1 MNSKIVRFPAINAQL
16 HKTTLTLIS
25 LIQFYRTV
33 SGTNEKLM
41 CAMKSS
47 KLLMLE
53 GGGLSSEMDKLQF
66 CTEAV
71 EAIATVV
78 VENKSQPQSKRH
90 TSTLLGRDEIDFINA
105 IMLGDEEDIR

>member
-1 MNSKIVRFPAINAQL
+1 MNSKIVRFPAMNTQL

-25 LIQFYRTV
+25 LIQFYRTI

-53 GGGLSSEMDKLQF
+53 GGRLSSEMDKLQF

-78 VENKSQPQSKRH
+78 AENKPKLHSPKY
-90 TSTLLGRDEIDFINA
+90 TSTLLDRDEIDFINA
-105 IMLGDEEDIR
+105 MMLGDEEDKR